1 MDTGRDAQLAILV
14 AQQWRD
20 EIEQAIN
27 RVKKS
32 VNRSERGRWFRRQWY
47 RAEARYRKGQSS
59 SKPTPDRR
67 AWR

>member
-1 MDTGRDAQLAILV
+1 MDTGRDAQLVLLV
-14 AQQWRD
+14 AQHWRD

-32 VNRSERGRWFRRQWY
+32 VNRGELGRWFRKQWY
-47 RAEARYRKGQSS
+47 MMEARYRKEHSS
-59 SKPTPDRR
+59 SKPTPNRR